1 MACRCIDEEIHPDV
15 DGSLSAVLCSV
26 LCDIDETIVTRKVK
40 ISITLT
46 NLHGA
51 KSFRISIDITKR
63 TLQSRLSKTHKHITK
78 VKIRYYLRAK
88 MAFKISL
95 NWPSGFFVTKPKV
108 ATRSRAYRQRQEEFF
123 MGHVYL
129 TSLD

>member
-51 KSFRISIDITKR
+51 KSFRY
-63 TLQSRLSKTHKHITK
+63 LLLRLH
-78 VKIRYYLRAK
+78 
-88 MAFKISL
+88 FD
-95 NWPSGFFVTKPKV
+95 PFV
-108 ATRSRAYRQRQEEFF
+108 
-123 MGHVYL
+123 
-129 TSLD
+129 

>member
-15 DGSLSAVLCSV
+15 DGSLSAALCSV
-26 LCDIDETIVTRKVK
+26 LCDVDETIVTRKILQK
-40 ISITLT
+40 GPCDL
-46 NLHGA
+46 GRA
-51 KSFRISIDITKR
+51 KRIN
-63 TLQSRLSKTHKHITK
+63 ITK

-88 MAFKISL
+88 MAFKISF

-108 ATRSRAYRQRQEEFF
+108 TTPSRAYRQRHEEFF